1 MKNASLDYGP
11 EEVGSL
17 LADHSLPDFSE
28 VELEARRALRVDHQ
42 LTVHLHT
49 HTHRERL
56 YNIQTTLLL
65 GRAFR
70 VHILPL

>member
-49 HTHRERL
+49 HTERE
-56 YNIQTTLLL
+56 T
-65 GRAFR
+65 
-70 VHILPL
+70 V